1 MARPSGNAAMSRID
15 YLTALTFAA
24 AAAAVAAP
32 AYAADIQPFTTAAFE
47 AAQAEGRPI
56 LVDAHAGWCPIC
68 HLQAP
73 TLAKLSTDPAFGRL
87 VILRLNYDKQNDE
100 KRSLGIRMQST
111 LIAFKGKA
119 ETGRSVGVT
128 SREKITELAQTALN

>member
-1 MARPSGNAAMSRID
+1 MSRID

-24 AAAAVAAP
+24 AAAAASSP
-32 AYAADIQPFTTAAFE
+32 AYAADIQPFDQAVFE
-47 AAQAEGRPI
+47 RAQAAGRPI

-73 TLAKLSTDPAFGRL
+73 TLDRLSTDPAFDKL
-87 VILRLNYDKQNDE
+87 LILRLNYDKQNDE
-100 KRSLGIRMQST
+100 KRGLGIRMQST
-111 LIAFKGKA
+111 LIAFNGKT

-128 SREKITELAQTALN
+128 NRDAITALARTALN

>member
-1 MARPSGNAAMSRID
+1 MARID

-32 AYAADIQPFTTAAFE
+32 AHAAAIQPFDTAVFK
-47 AAQAEGRPI
+47 AAQAQGRPI
-56 LVDAHAGWCPIC
+56 LIDAHAGWCPIC

-73 TLAKLSTDPAFGRL
+73 TLDRLSRDPAYERL
-87 VILRLNYDKQNDE
+87 LILRLNYDKQVAE
-100 KRSLGIRMQST
+100 KQALGIRRQST
-111 LIAFKGKA
+111 LIAFNGET

-128 SREKITELAQTALN
+128 NAGAITALAQTALK

>member
-1 MARPSGNAAMSRID
+1 MTRID

-24 AAAAVAAP
+24 AAAAIGAP
-32 AYAADIQPFTTAAFE
+32 AQAASVQPFDHAVFA

-73 TLAKLSTDPAFGRL
+73 TIAKLSQDHAYDRL
-87 VILRLNYDKQNDE
+87 LILRLDFDKQSAE
-100 KRSLGIRMQST
+100 KQALGIRMQST
-111 LIAFKGKA
+111 LIAFKGRA
-119 ETGRSVGVT
+119 ETARSVGVT
-128 SREKITELAQTALN
+128 DPARISALAQTALN